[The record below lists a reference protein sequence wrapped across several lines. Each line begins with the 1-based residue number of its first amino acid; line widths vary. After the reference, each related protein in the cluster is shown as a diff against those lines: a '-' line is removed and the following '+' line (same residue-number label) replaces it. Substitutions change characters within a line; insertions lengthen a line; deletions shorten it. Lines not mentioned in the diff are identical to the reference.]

1 MSLFLVFLFSTR
13 KEKQAGVVL
22 KDFIGL
28 TFFFLNQ
35 LSTVLIYLQYRSE

>member
-1 MSLFLVFLFSTR
+1 MSLFLFFLFSTR

-28 TFFFLNQ
+28 TFFFNQ
-35 LSTVLIYLQYRSE
+35 LSTVLIYIQYRSE